1 MDADR
6 TNNMADFE
14 KKEQDIMA
22 FEEEFTKK
30 EKTLKEL
37 TQKCQDLDQKLKVYE
52 EKSSQDEIVATQLS
66 ELRAKIEQYE
76 QSTKELTETNTRL
89 RDALQNIQD
98 DSVKLEDELNTL
110 KSAQG
115 DINELKSKNKMLEET
130 VITQQK
136 ELIEKHKILKGRVAE
151 GKESE
156 IAASSIQKFIV
167 GKTETITEFNRLL
180 ENVKFR
186 LFLVF
191 PAIEDL
197 MDLNLTSFSKLQS
210 KAEIRIAT
218 AIDQTNNTQLKIIK
232 AYPNVEF
239 RHYKAK
245 DRWGLSRDSEEICFV
260 AQSENKDLIGI
271 SSSDS
276 KINDLFLK
284 LMTEAWLKGEKI
296 TP

>member
-6 TNNMADFE
+6 ANIMADFE
-14 KKEQDIMA
+14 KKEQDITA

-30 EKTLKEL
+30 EKSLKEL
-37 TQKCQDLDQKLKVYE
+37 TQTCQDLNQKLKVYE

-66 ELRAKIEQYE
+66 ELRSKIEQYE
-76 QSTKELTETNTRL
+76 KSIQELTETNTRL
-89 RDALQNIQD
+89 REALQNIQE
-98 DSVKLEDELNTL
+98 DSVKFEDELNAL

-136 ELIEKHKILKGRVAE
+136 ELIEKDKILKGRVAE
-151 GKESE
+151 GKESKLS
-156 IAASSIQKFIV
+156 ASSIQKFIV

-191 PAIEDL
+191 PVIEDL
-197 MDLNLTSFSKLQS
+197 LDFNLTSFSKLEG

-218 AIDQTNNTQLKIIK
+218 AIDRSNDAHLKIMRS
-232 AYPNVEF
+232 YPNVDF
-239 RHYKAK
+239 RHYKNK
-245 DRWGLSRDSEEICFV
+245 DRYGLERDSEEICFV

-296 TP
+296 